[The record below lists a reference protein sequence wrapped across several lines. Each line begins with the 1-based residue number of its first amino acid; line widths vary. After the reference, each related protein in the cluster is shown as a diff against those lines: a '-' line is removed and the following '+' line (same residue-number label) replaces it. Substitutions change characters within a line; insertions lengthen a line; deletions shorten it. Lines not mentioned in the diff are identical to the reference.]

1 MMKNSVTKFAI
12 RHRWGG
18 SHGDSTV
25 RYLNRD
31 PGNSPQAILVGKNTY
46 DTVDQA
52 VETIV
57 EFARRFPALYAS
69 DTLEIVGIRIQ
80 AEETIL
86 TAFTEIP
93 LKTLY

>member
-1 MMKNSVTKFAI
+1 MKNSVTKFAI

-18 SHGDSTV
+18 SHGDSKV

-31 PGNSPQAILVGKNTY
+31 CCNSPQAILVGKNTY
-46 DTVDQA
+46 DTVGQA
-52 VETIV
+52 VKTIV